1 MLKKLSDEIGLAS
14 QHLGLNGNELDLF
27 KEMNLIEADDS
38 KEESEIEDIAVKV
51 SVVEESEESE
61 EDKDENEVEAAVP
74 DNDMGSLE
82 DLPMIVNRNNG
93 ARMGED
99 NPIKSISE
107 VKSMQEIKKLSP
119 IKSIQDVKSIQEVKS
134 IKEVPRDIASRFIKV
149 KCSDK
154 NSFVILAVSRNI
166 N

>member
-38 KEESEIEDIAVKV
+38 EEEIEDIAVKV

-61 EDKDENEVEAAVP
+61 DENEVEAAVP

-107 VKSMQEIKKLSP
+107 VKSRQEIEKLSP

-149 KCSDK
+149 KCSYK

>member
-38 KEESEIEDIAVKV
+38 EEESEIEDIAVKV

-61 EDKDENEVEAAVP
+61 DENEVEAAVP

>member
-38 KEESEIEDIAVKV
+38 EEEIEDIAVKV

-61 EDKDENEVEAAVP
+61 DENEVEAAVP